1 MGNIRNTL
9 IGFQAWINKVKQ
21 AKSRVL
27 INNLNVLKKNYDQ
40 NSQSIS
46 DLERQLVALRDQEL
60 SAKLNEMKIFEH
72 LYNEKPSPL
81 FLTLLKSG
89 TKEELHCIKKDDGSD
104 FESGTEREKF
114 IVDFFADIYSKKNNT
129 SNIDYENCI
138 NEFLGPEIINNRL
151 IQNSKIT
158 VQEREE
164 LDAPLTL
171 ADLDDSLNNCN
182 LKSASGADGFSNRL
196 IKNCWI
202 HLRLPLYNYA
212 IHCFNKGTLTKNFRS
227 ACIKLIP
234 KKGDTSKIKNWRPIS
249 LLSNMYK
256 IISRAINKKLSKVVN
271 RICSR
276 AQKGYN
282 SCRYAQEVLINVCET
297 IAHCKTGNI
306 KGSVLAVDMA
316 KAFDSLDHEFIKS
329 VFRFFGFG
337 EYIIKW
343 LNLLGYDREACI
355 MLGDGNFS
363 KSFSLNTG
371 RAQGDNLSPNIFN
384 FCEQILIFKLE
395 LDPRIARIPRDM
407 PTVLPPQLDLAE
419 YSAEDNRQ
427 TDINESL
434 ADDNTVLSVIEE
446 NSLLAIKSILEN
458 FASFSGL
465 QCNFDKTSIL
475 PINPITVQEREWI
488 TAAGFSITGK
498 LKLLGAE
505 ISADPS
511 ELHCNFVPIQE
522 KIINQINFWSRFKL
536 SLPGRISVAK
546 TFMISQ
552 INYLGS
558 VFRPT
563 EEQLITFQEAINNF
577 IRKNLKISETRMYLP
592 PCKGGGRIF

>member
-1 MGNIRNTL
+1 
-9 IGFQAWINKVKQ
+9 
-21 AKSRVL
+21 
-27 INNLNVLKKNYDQ
+27 
-40 NSQSIS
+40 
-46 DLERQLVALRDQEL
+46 
-60 SAKLNEMKIFEH
+60 
-72 LYNEKPSPL
+72 
-81 FLTLLKSG
+81 
-89 TKEELHCIKKDDGSD
+89 
-104 FESGTEREKF
+104 
-114 IVDFFADIYSKKNNT
+114 
-129 SNIDYENCI
+129 
-138 NEFLGPEIINNRL
+138 
-151 IQNSKIT
+151 
-158 VQEREE
+158 
-164 LDAPLTL
+164 
-171 ADLDDSLNNCN
+171 
-182 LKSASGADGFSNRL
+182 
-196 IKNCWI
+196 
-202 HLRLPLYNYA
+202 
-212 IHCFNKGTLTKNFRS
+212 
-227 ACIKLIP
+227 
-234 KKGDTSKIKNWRPIS
+234 
-249 LLSNMYK
+249 MYK
-256 IISRAINKKLSKVVN
+256 IISRAINKRLSKVVN
-271 RICSR
+271 WICSR

-343 LNLLGYDREACI
+343 LNLLGYNREACI

-363 KSFSLNTG
+363 KSFSLDTG

-395 LDPRIARIPRDM
+395 LDPRIARIPRDV

-434 ADDNTVLSVIEE
+434 ADDNTELSLIEE

-475 PINPITVQEREWI
+475 PINPITAQELEWI
-488 TAAGFSITGK
+488 TVAGFSITGK

-522 KIINQINFWSRFKL
+522 KIIKQINFWSRFKL

-558 VFRPT
+558 IFRPT
-563 EEQLITFQEAINNF
+563 DDQLITIQEVINNF
-577 IRKNLKISETRMYLP
+577 IRKNLKISDNRMYLP
-592 PCKGGGRIF
+592 PNKGGIGFFNIKSFLESQRCMWLLRAQKMRIDNWRVDLHTLAPLNNPLLIRASDLDKNRHPILFEICTAYKRFYTAFCKSDSNYKNAIIFKNPIFRDPETNLEIDINFFGPNFYNAHKNLIRT